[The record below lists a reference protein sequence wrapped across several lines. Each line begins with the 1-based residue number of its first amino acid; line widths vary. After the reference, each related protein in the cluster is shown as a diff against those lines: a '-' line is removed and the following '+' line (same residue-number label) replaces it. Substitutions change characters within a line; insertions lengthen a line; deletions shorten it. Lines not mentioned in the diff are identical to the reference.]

1 MSVLP
6 LGDPNAFRSRTPNM
20 TAGERLLVGAV
31 IVWAAARRGRQT
43 PNRAVADVLA
53 QRAGP
58 RVAALFVAW
67 IQSVEAACLRPMETE
82 CPGCGGVGLDLQ
94 RLVVACGVAPVDMD
108 VGEQLLAPLVSDP
121 AGVMTLARGLNAAMA
136 QAGWP
141 LPARLHSPAE
151 PCGAPAAT
159 HDQTFH

>member
-6 LGDPNAFRSRTPNM
+6 LRKPNASHSRAPTM
-20 TAGERLLVGAV
+20 AAGERLLVGALM
-31 IVWAAARRGRQT
+31 VWAAARRGRQT

-94 RLVVACGVAPVDMD
+94 RLVVACGLAPVDME

-121 AGVMTLARGLNAAMA
+121 TGVMTLARGLNAAMA

-141 LPARLHSPAE
+141 LPVRLYAPAE
-151 PCGAPAAT
+151 PCGAQAAA